1 MRFSLQ
7 VATILSIVAPSSS
20 SSSSLHLFSF
30 NISCLQN
37 NVKPEYLLVV
47 IPPALNILPA
57 LQTPSLLQTSQSLE
71 QTWLAPSPPSLL
83 PSSSTTL
90 DLQHNVRSSRNPP
103 SIGSTLDTAF
113 ADPTNASLNDFSTE

>member
-7 VATILSIVAPSSS
+7 AATILSIVAPSSS
-20 SSSSLHLFSF
+20 SPSLHLFSF

-37 NVKPEYLLVV
+37 NVEQEYLLVI

-71 QTWLAPSPPSLL
+71 QT
-83 PSSSTTL
+83 
-90 DLQHNVRSSRNPP
+90 
-103 SIGSTLDTAF
+103 
-113 ADPTNASLNDFSTE
+113 